1 MIIATT
7 VKNCVTV
14 RLSSDFQIDVEK
26 VYYTVYCEGYTFEFG
41 DFGPAARVYKN
52 LSEAIENGG
61 DVEARLNTLVK
72 GARVLGF
79 TVKEVA

>member
-1 MIIATT
+1 MMIAVTS
-7 VKNCVTV
+7 KNGNSV
-14 RLSSDFQIDVEK
+14 RLDADLQLDTEQA
-26 VYYTVYCEGYTFEFG
+26 YYEVSCSGTRFEFKE
-41 DFGPAARVYKN
+41 FGPAARVYKK

-61 DVEARLNTLVK
+61 DVEARLKTLVK